1 MLQEHHLKAD
11 AAKEADKLAHDFRLL
26 FLCNPIPQAD
36 HKGGTAIIIPYDSI
50 ELKGGETFHDAVDRI
65 RSTLLKRENG
75 RIVAAHAIFEAAR
88 LQSRRELKRL
98 A

>member
-36 HKGGTAIIIPYDSI
+36 HN
-50 ELKGGETFHDAVDRI
+50 GEGQ
-65 RSTLLKRENG
+65 RSLSPMT
-75 RIVAAHAIFEAAR
+75 
-88 LQSRRELKRL
+88 Q
-98 A
+98 